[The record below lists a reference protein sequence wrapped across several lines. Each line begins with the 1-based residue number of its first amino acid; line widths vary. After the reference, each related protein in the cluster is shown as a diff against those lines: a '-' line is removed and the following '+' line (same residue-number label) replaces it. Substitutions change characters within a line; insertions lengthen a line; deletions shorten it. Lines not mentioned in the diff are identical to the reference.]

1 KNDVYIGGLITCF
14 IAAAMV
20 HLPKKENMLTQ
31 GLAFGLYIILIIV
44 LIVFGIYNN
53 ENDPSYQLSRID
65 HLLEI
70 NDFEKV
76 VDITTETL
84 DDPGRY
90 EAPLLFQRSYA
101 YKEIEEFDLAIQ
113 DLEKSIK
120 LDDEESIP
128 ESYYNLALLYY
139 ETGEQMKAEEAIKEA
154 YNLNPQDENYIDL
167 YEEITGQEPTH

>member
-1 KNDVYIGGLITCF
+1 IYKRLFFQTIGMNLLILIGINIVFGFTVPAIDNAAHIGGLITGF

-31 GLAFGLYIILIIV
+31 GLAFGLYIILILV
-44 LIVFGIYNN
+44 LIVFGISNN

-84 DDPGRY
+84 DDPGSY
-90 EAPLLFQRSYA
+90 EAPLRS
-101 YKEIEEFDLAIQ
+101 EER
-113 DLEKSIK
+113 
-120 LDDEESIP
+120 
-128 ESYYNLALLYY
+128 
-139 ETGEQMKAEEAIKEA
+139 
-154 YNLNPQDENYIDL
+154 
-167 YEEITGQEPTH
+167 